1 MDKKWKIGLLA
12 SFLLV
17 TTAFGMQRIFAS
29 MDLQSLSEE
38 EVKQIVTARYPG
50 KIESISMT
58 DVGENSIYNLQ
69 LLNERGT
76 YSVMVNA
83 QTGEIID
90 LKELSL
96 VAATAQ
102 PKANETATNPTQP
115 GSKPTGSTIQPNGS
129 GKDASGNATKPTGA
143 GTVGTVAPGK
153 QLPATTQPPTQTQQQ
168 PKPNQSPNPP
178 AQPQTK
184 ITEQQAKQIATERT
198 SGGTIDDVDLIETK
212 SGAVYRVITKK
223 DSKTV
228 DVRVHAI
235 TGKVLST
242 TTIENGSTNDD
253 DDDDQTPADK
263 NGSAPADTST
273 GDDTNSNDTDDDDLD
288 DGDDD

>member
-1 MDKKWKIGLLA
+1 MNKKWKIGLLA

-29 MDLQSLSEE
+29 MDLQSLSVE

-58 DVGENSIYNLQ
+58 DVGKNSIYNLQ

-83 QTGEIID
+83 HTGEIID

-115 GSKPTGSTIQPNGS
+115 GANPTASTAPQPNNG
-129 GKDASGNATKPTGA
+129 GKDASGNATKPAGT

-153 QLPATTQPPTQTQQQ
+153 QQPATTQTPTQQQ
-168 PKPNQSPNPP
+168 PKPNQSSNPP

-198 SGGTIDDVDLIETK
+198 SGGKIDDVDLIETK
-212 SGAVYRVITKK
+212 SGAVYRVITIK

-228 DVRVHAI
+228 DVRIHAI

-242 TTIENGSTNDD
+242 TTIDNSSTDD
-253 DDDDQTPADK
+253 DDDDDLIPADK
-263 NGSAPADTST
+263 NGSAPADTSSS
-273 GDDTNSNDTDDDDLD
+273 DDSSNIDTDDDDLD

>member
-115 GSKPTGSTIQPNGS
+115 GSKPTGSTTQPNGS

>member
-1 MDKKWKIGLLA
+1 MNKKWKIGLLA

-83 QTGEIID
+83 YTGEIID

-102 PKANETATNPTQP
+102 PKANETATNPIQP
-115 GSKPTGSTIQPNGS
+115 GSNPTGSTAPQPNNG
-129 GKDASGNATKPTGA
+129 GKDASGNATKPA
-143 GTVGTVAPGK
+143 GTVGIVVPGK
-153 QLPATTQPPTQTQQQ
+153 QQPATTQPQPQTQQQ
-168 PKPNQSPNPP
+168 SKPNQSTNPP

-198 SGGTIDDVDLIETK
+198 SGGKIDDVDLIETK

-228 DVRVHAI
+228 DVRIHAI

-242 TTIENGSTNDD
+242 TTIDNSSTDDD
-253 DDDDQTPADK
+253 DDDDQTPVDK
-263 NGSAPADTST
+263 NGSAPADTPTS
-273 GDDTNSNDTDDDDLD
+273 GDTNSVDTDDDDLD

>member
-1 MDKKWKIGLLA
+1 MNKKWKIGLLA

-29 MDLQSLSEE
+29 MDLRSLSAE

-83 QTGEIID
+83 HTGEIID

-102 PKANETATNPTQP
+102 PKANETATNPIQP
-115 GSKPTGSTIQPNGS
+115 GSIPTASTAQQPNNA
-129 GKDASGNATKPTGA
+129 GKDASGNATKP
-143 GTVGTVAPGK
+143 
-153 QLPATTQPPTQTQQQ
+153 ATTPTQQQ
-168 PKPNQSPNPP
+168 PKPNQGSNPP
-178 AQPQTK
+178 AQSQTK

-198 SGGTIDDVDLIETK
+198 SGGKIDDVDLIETK
-212 SGAVYRVITKK
+212 SGAVYRVITEK

-228 DVRVHAI
+228 DVRIHAI

-242 TTIENGSTNDD
+242 TTIDNSSTDDD

-263 NGSAPADTST
+263 NGSAPADTPADTPTS
-273 GDDTNSNDTDDDDLD
+273 GDTNSVDIDDDDLD

>member
-1 MDKKWKIGLLA
+1 MNKKWKIGLLA

-29 MDLQSLSEE
+29 MDLQSLSAE

-50 KIESISMT
+50 KIESISMM

-83 QTGEIID
+83 HTGEIID

-96 VAATAQ
+96 VAATTQ
-102 PKANETATNPTQP
+102 PKANEPATNPTQP
-115 GSKPTGSTIQPNGS
+115 GSNPTASTAPQPNNG
-129 GKDASGNATKPTGA
+129 GKDASGNATKPTGT

-153 QLPATTQPPTQTQQQ
+153 QQPATTQTPTQQQ
-168 PKPNQSPNPP
+168 PKPIQSSNPP

-198 SGGTIDDVDLIETK
+198 SGGKIDDVDLIETK
-212 SGAVYRVITKK
+212 SGAVYRVIAIK

-228 DVRVHAI
+228 DVRIHAI

-242 TTIENGSTNDD
+242 TTIDNGSTDDD

-263 NGSAPADTST
+263 NGSAPADTSSS
-273 GDDTNSNDTDDDDLD
+273 DDTNSVDTDDDDLD

>member
-1 MDKKWKIGLLA
+1 MNKKWKIGLLA

-38 EVKQIVTARYPG
+38 EVKQIVTTRYPG

-83 QTGEIID
+83 HTGEIID

-96 VAATAQ
+96 VAVTTQ
-102 PKANETATNPTQP
+102 PKANETATNPTQL
-115 GSKPTGSTIQPNGS
+115 GSNPTASTAPQPNNG
-129 GKDASGNATKPTGA
+129 GKDASGNATKPA
-143 GTVGTVAPGK
+143 GTGK
-153 QLPATTQPPTQTQQQ
+153 PATTQPQTQQQ
-168 PKPNQSPNPP
+168 PNPNQSSNPS

-198 SGGTIDDVDLIETK
+198 SGGKIDDVDLIETK

-242 TTIENGSTNDD
+242 TTIDNSSTDDD

-263 NGSAPADTST
+263 NGSAPADTSSS
-273 GDDTNSNDTDDDDLD
+273 DDTSTIDTDDDELD

>member
-1 MDKKWKIGLLA
+1 MNNKWKIGLLA

-29 MDLQSLSEE
+29 MDLQSLSAE

-83 QTGEIID
+83 HTGEIID

-102 PKANETATNPTQP
+102 PKANETAANPTQP
-115 GSKPTGSTIQPNGS
+115 GSNPTASTAPQPNNG
-129 GKDASGNATKPTGA
+129 GKDASGNATKPV
-143 GTVGTVAPGK
+143 GTGTVAPGK
-153 QLPATTQPPTQTQQQ
+153 QQPATTQTQTQQ
-168 PKPNQSPNPP
+168 PKPNQSSKPP

-198 SGGTIDDVDLIETK
+198 SGGKIDDVDLIETK
-212 SGAVYRVITKK
+212 SGAVYRVITIK

-228 DVRVHAI
+228 DVRIHAI

-242 TTIENGSTNDD
+242 TTIDNSSTDD
-253 DDDDQTPADK
+253 DDDDRTPADK
-263 NGSAPADTST
+263 NGSAPADTSSS
-273 GDDTNSNDTDDDDLD
+273 DDKNTNDTDDDDLD

>member
-1 MDKKWKIGLLA
+1 MNKKWKIGLLA

-29 MDLQSLSEE
+29 MDLHSLSAE
-38 EVKQIVTARYPG
+38 EVKQIVKARYPG

-96 VAATAQ
+96 VAATTQ

-115 GSKPTGSTIQPNGS
+115 GSNPTASTASQSNNG
-129 GKDASGNATKPTGA
+129 GKDALVNSTKSA
-143 GTVGTVAPGK
+143 GTGK
-153 QLPATTQPPTQTQQQ
+153 PATTQNQTQQQ
-168 PKPNQSPNPP
+168 PKPNQSSNPP

-198 SGGTIDDVDLIETK
+198 SGGKIDDVDLIETK
-212 SGAVYRVITKK
+212 SGAIYRVITEK

-228 DVRVHAI
+228 DVRIHAI

-242 TTIENGSTNDD
+242 TTIDNSSTADGDD

-263 NGSAPADTST
+263 NGSAPADTSSS
-273 GDDTNSNDTDDDDLD
+273 DDTNTNDTDDDDLD

>member
-1 MDKKWKIGLLA
+1 MNKKWKIGLLA

-38 EVKQIVTARYPG
+38 EVKQIVTTRYPG

-83 QTGEIID
+83 HTGEIID

-115 GSKPTGSTIQPNGS
+115 GSTPTASTAPQPNNG
-129 GKDASGNATKPTGA
+129 GKDASGNATKPA
-143 GTVGTVAPGK
+143 GTGK
-153 QLPATTQPPTQTQQQ
+153 PATTHSQTQQQ
-168 PKPNQSPNPP
+168 PKPNQSSNPS

-198 SGGTIDDVDLIETK
+198 SGGKIDDVDLIETK

-228 DVRVHAI
+228 DVRIHAI

-242 TTIENGSTNDD
+242 TTIDNSSTDDDDD

-273 GDDTNSNDTDDDDLD
+273 SGDTNSVDNDDDLD

>member
-1 MDKKWKIGLLA
+1 MNKKWKIGLLA

-17 TTAFGMQRIFAS
+17 TTVFGMQRIFAS

-83 QTGEIID
+83 HTGEIIE

-102 PKANETATNPTQP
+102 PKVNETATNPTQP
-115 GSKPTGSTIQPNGS
+115 GSNPTASTAQPNGS
-129 GKDASGNATKPTGA
+129 GKDASGNATKP
-143 GTVGTVAPGK
+143 
-153 QLPATTQPPTQTQQQ
+153 ATTQTQSQQQ
-168 PKPNQSPNPP
+168 PKPNQSANPP
-178 AQPQTK
+178 VQPQTK

-198 SGGTIDDVDLIETK
+198 SGGKIDDVDLIETK

-228 DVRVHAI
+228 DVRIHAI

-242 TTIENGSTNDD
+242 TTIENGSTDDD
-253 DDDDQTPADK
+253 DDDDQSPTEK
-263 NGSAPADTST
+263 NGSAPADTSSSDNANT
-273 GDDTNSNDTDDDDLD
+273 TENDDDLD

>member
-1 MDKKWKIGLLA
+1 MNKKWKIGLLA

-38 EVKQIVTARYPG
+38 EVKQIVTTRYPG

-83 QTGEIID
+83 YTGEIID

-102 PKANETATNPTQP
+102 PKANETATKPTQP
-115 GSKPTGSTIQPNGS
+115 GSNPTASTAPQPNNG
-129 GKDASGNATKPTGA
+129 GKDASGSATKPAGT
-143 GTVGTVAPGK
+143 GTVGTVASAK
-153 QLPATTQPPTQTQQQ
+153 QQPATTQTQKQQ
-168 PKPNQSPNPP
+168 PKPNQSANPP

-198 SGGTIDDVDLIETK
+198 SGGKIDDVDLIETK

-228 DVRVHAI
+228 DVRIHAI

-242 TTIENGSTNDD
+242 TTIDNSSTDD
-253 DDDDQTPADK
+253 DPTPADK
-263 NGSAPADTST
+263 NGSAPADTSSS
-273 GDDTNSNDTDDDDLD
+273 DDTSTIDTDDDELD

>member
-1 MDKKWKIGLLA
+1 MNKKWKIGLLA

-29 MDLQSLSEE
+29 MDLQALSEE

-115 GSKPTGSTIQPNGS
+115 GSNPTVSAAQPNGG
-129 GKDASGNATKPTGA
+129 GKD
-143 GTVGTVAPGK
+143 APGK
-153 QLPATTQPPTQTQQQ
+153 QQPATTQTQSQQQ
-168 PKPNQSPNPP
+168 SKPNQSSNPP
-178 AQPQTK
+178 VQPQTK

-198 SGGTIDDVDLIETK
+198 SGGKIDDVDLIETK

-228 DVRVHAI
+228 DVRIHAI

-242 TTIENGSTNDD
+242 TTIDNSSTDDD

-263 NGSAPADTST
+263 NGSAPANTPAT
-273 GDDTNSNDTDDDDLD
+273 GDTNSVDTDDDDLD

>member
-1 MDKKWKIGLLA
+1 MNKKWKIGLLA

-38 EVKQIVTARYPG
+38 EVKQIVAARYPG

-83 QTGEIID
+83 YTGEIID

-96 VAATAQ
+96 VAATVP
-102 PKANETATNPTQP
+102 PKANETVTNPVQQGSNPP
-115 GSKPTGSTIQPNGS
+115 GSTAPQPNNG
-129 GKDASGNATKPTGA
+129 GKDATGNATKPAGT

-153 QLPATTQPPTQTQQQ
+153 QQPATTQPQTQQQ
-168 PKPNQSPNPP
+168 PKPNQSTNPP

-198 SGGTIDDVDLIETK
+198 SGGKIDDVDLIETK

-228 DVRVHAI
+228 DVRIHAI

-242 TTIENGSTNDD
+242 TTIDNSSTDDDD

-263 NGSAPADTST
+263 NGSAPANTPAS
-273 GDDTNSNDTDDDDLD
+273 GDTNSVDTDDDDLD

>member
-1 MDKKWKIGLLA
+1 MNKKWKIGLLA

-29 MDLQSLSEE
+29 MDLQSLSAE

-102 PKANETATNPTQP
+102 PKANETATNSTQP
-115 GSKPTGSTIQPNGS
+115 GSNPTASTAQPNGS
-129 GKDASGNATKPTGA
+129 GKDASGNATKPAGA

-153 QLPATTQPPTQTQQQ
+153 QQPATSTQTQTQQQ
-168 PKPNQSPNPP
+168 SKPNQSSNPP

-198 SGGTIDDVDLIETK
+198 SGGKIDDVDLIETK

-223 DSKTV
+223 DSQTV
-228 DVRVHAI
+228 DVRIHAI

-242 TTIENGSTNDD
+242 TTIDNSSTDDDD

-263 NGSAPADTST
+263 NGSAPADASTS
-273 GDDTNSNDTDDDDLD
+273 DDTNTNDTDDDDLD

>member
-1 MDKKWKIGLLA
+1 MNKKWKIGLLA

-29 MDLQSLSEE
+29 MDLQSFSVE

-83 QTGEIID
+83 HTGEIID

-96 VAATAQ
+96 VAATTQ

-115 GSKPTGSTIQPNGS
+115 GSNPAASTAPQPNNG
-129 GKDASGNATKPTGA
+129 GKDASGNATKPAGT

-153 QLPATTQPPTQTQQQ
+153 QQPATTQTPTQQQ
-168 PKPNQSPNPP
+168 SKPNQSSNSPV
-178 AQPQTK
+178 QPQTK

-198 SGGTIDDVDLIETK
+198 SGGKIDDVDLIETK
-212 SGAVYRVITKK
+212 SGAVYRVITIK

-228 DVRVHAI
+228 DVRIHAI

-242 TTIENGSTNDD
+242 TTIDNGSTDDD

-263 NGSAPADTST
+263 NGSAPADTSSS
-273 GDDTNSNDTDDDDLD
+273 DDTNSDTDDDDLD

>member
-1 MDKKWKIGLLA
+1 MNKKWKIGLLA

-29 MDLQSLSEE
+29 MDLQSLSAE

-83 QTGEIID
+83 YTGEIID

-96 VAATAQ
+96 DATTAQ
-102 PKANETATNPTQP
+102 PKANEAARTPTQP
-115 GSKPTGSTIQPNGS
+115 GSNPTTSI
-129 GKDASGNATKPTGA
+129 
-143 GTVGTVAPGK
+143 AP
-153 QLPATTQPPTQTQQQ
+153 Q
-168 PKPNQSPNPP
+168 PNQSSNPP

-198 SGGTIDDVDLIETK
+198 SGGKIDDVDVIETK
-212 SGAVYRVITKK
+212 SGAVYRVIMKK
-223 DSKTV
+223 DSQTV
-228 DVRVHAI
+228 DVRIHAI
-235 TGKVLST
+235 TGKVLAT
-242 TTIENGSTNDD
+242 TTIDNSSTDD
-253 DDDDQTPADK
+253 DDDDD
-263 NGSAPADTST
+263 
-273 GDDTNSNDTDDDDLD
+273 DDDDLD

>member
-1 MDKKWKIGLLA
+1 MNKKWKIGLLA

-29 MDLQSLSEE
+29 MDLQSLSAE

-83 QTGEIID
+83 HTGEIID

-96 VAATAQ
+96 VAATGQ
-102 PKANETATNPTQP
+102 PKANETAANPIQP
-115 GSKPTGSTIQPNGS
+115 GSNPTASTAQQPNNG
-129 GKDASGNATKPTGA
+129 GKDASGNATKPVGT

-153 QLPATTQPPTQTQQQ
+153 QQPATTQTPAQQQ
-168 PKPNQSPNPP
+168 SKPNQSPNPP

-198 SGGTIDDVDLIETK
+198 SGGKIDDVDLIETK
-212 SGAVYRVITKK
+212 NGAVYRVITKK

-228 DVRVHAI
+228 DVRIHAI

-242 TTIENGSTNDD
+242 TTIDNGSTDD
-253 DDDDQTPADK
+253 DDDDQVPTEK
-263 NGSAPADTST
+263 NSSAPADTSSS
-273 GDDTNSNDTDDDDLD
+273 DDTSSNDTDDDLD

>member
-1 MDKKWKIGLLA
+1 MNKKWKIGLLA

-29 MDLQSLSEE
+29 MDLQSLSAE

-58 DVGENSIYNLQ
+58 DVGENSIYKLR

-83 QTGEIID
+83 HTGEIID

-96 VAATAQ
+96 VAA
-102 PKANETATNPTQP
+102 KNPIQP
-115 GSKPTGSTIQPNGS
+115 GSNPTASTAPQPNNG
-129 GKDASGNATKPTGA
+129 GKDASGNATKPA
-143 GTVGTVAPGK
+143 IN
-153 QLPATTQPPTQTQQQ
+153 QPQIQQQ
-168 PKPNQSPNPP
+168 SKPNQSSNPP
-178 AQPQTK
+178 EQPQTK

-198 SGGTIDDVDLIETK
+198 SGGKIDDVDLIETK

-223 DSKTV
+223 DSHTV
-228 DVRVHAI
+228 DVRIHAI

-242 TTIENGSTNDD
+242 TTIDNSSTDD
-253 DDDDQTPADK
+253 DDDD
-263 NGSAPADTST
+263 
-273 GDDTNSNDTDDDDLD
+273 DDDDLD
-288 DGDDD
+288 GDDD

>member
-1 MDKKWKIGLLA
+1 MNKKWKIGLLA

-90 LKELSL
+90 LKEISL

-115 GSKPTGSTIQPNGS
+115 GSNPTASTAQTNNG
-129 GKDASGNATKPTGA
+129 GKDASGNAIK
-143 GTVGTVAPGK
+143 
-153 QLPATTQPPTQTQQQ
+153 PATTQTQTQQQ
-168 PKPNQSPNPP
+168 PKPNQSSNPP

-198 SGGTIDDVDLIETK
+198 SGGKIDDVDLIETK

-223 DSKTV
+223 DSQTV
-228 DVRVHAI
+228 DVRIHAI

-242 TTIENGSTNDD
+242 TTIDNSSTDDD

-263 NGSAPADTST
+263 NGSAPADSSAS
-273 GDDTNSNDTDDDDLD
+273 DDTNTNDTDDDDLD
-288 DGDDD
+288 DRDDD

>member
-115 GSKPTGSTIQPNGS
+115 GSKPTGSTTQPNGS

-263 NGSAPADTST
+263 NGSAPTDTST

>member
-1 MDKKWKIGLLA
+1 MNKKWKIGLLA

-38 EVKQIVTARYPG
+38 EVKQIVTTRYPG

-76 YSVMVNA
+76 YSVMVHA
-83 QTGEIID
+83 YTGEIID

-102 PKANETATNPTQP
+102 PKANETATKPTQP
-115 GSKPTGSTIQPNGS
+115 GSNPTASTAPQPNNG
-129 GKDASGNATKPTGA
+129 GKDASGSATKPAGT
-143 GTVGTVAPGK
+143 GTVGTVASGK
-153 QLPATTQPPTQTQQQ
+153 QQPATTQTQTQQ
-168 PKPNQSPNPP
+168 PKPNQSVKPP

-198 SGGTIDDVDLIETK
+198 SGGKIDDVDLIETK

-228 DVRVHAI
+228 DVRIHAI

-242 TTIENGSTNDD
+242 TTIDNSSTDD
-253 DDDDQTPADK
+253 DDDDDPTPADK
-263 NGSAPADTST
+263 NGSAPADTSSS
-273 GDDTNSNDTDDDDLD
+273 DDTSTFDTDDDELD

>member
-1 MDKKWKIGLLA
+1 MNKKWKIGLLA

-29 MDLQSLSEE
+29 MDLQSLSAE

-58 DVGENSIYNLQ
+58 DIGENSIYNLQ

-102 PKANETATNPTQP
+102 QKANETATNPTQP
-115 GSKPTGSTIQPNGS
+115 GSNPTASTASQSNNG
-129 GKDASGNATKPTGA
+129 GKGALGNATKPA
-143 GTVGTVAPGK
+143 GTAK
-153 QLPATTQPPTQTQQQ
+153 PATTQTQTQQQ
-168 PKPNQSPNPP
+168 PKPNQSSNPP

-198 SGGTIDDVDLIETK
+198 SGGKIDDVDLIETK

-223 DSKTV
+223 DSQTV
-228 DVRVHAI
+228 DVRIHAI
-235 TGKVLST
+235 TGKVIST
-242 TTIENGSTNDD
+242 TTIDNSSTDDD

-263 NGSAPADTST
+263 NGSAPADTSSS
-273 GDDTNSNDTDDDDLD
+273 DDTNTNDTDDDDLD

>member
-1 MDKKWKIGLLA
+1 MNKKWKIGLLA

-29 MDLQSLSEE
+29 IDLQSLSAE

-83 QTGEIID
+83 HTGEIID

-96 VAATAQ
+96 VAATTQ

-115 GSKPTGSTIQPNGS
+115 GSNPTASTAPQPNNG
-129 GKDASGNATKPTGA
+129 GKDASGNATKPTGT

-153 QLPATTQPPTQTQQQ
+153 QQPATTQTPTQQQ
-168 PKPNQSPNPP
+168 PKPNQSSNPP

-198 SGGTIDDVDLIETK
+198 SGGKIDDVDLIETK
-212 SGAVYRVITKK
+212 SGAVYRVITIK

-228 DVRVHAI
+228 DVRIHAI

-242 TTIENGSTNDD
+242 TTIDNSSTDD
-253 DDDDQTPADK
+253 DDDDDLIPADK
-263 NGSAPADTST
+263 NGSAPADTSSS
-273 GDDTNSNDTDDDDLD
+273 DDSSNSDTDDDDLD

>member
-1 MDKKWKIGLLA
+1 MNKKWKIGLLA

-76 YSVMVNA
+76 YSVMVHA
-83 QTGEIID
+83 YTGEIID

-102 PKANETATNPTQP
+102 PKANETVTNPIQP
-115 GSKPTGSTIQPNGS
+115 GPNPTAQQPNNG
-129 GKDASGNATKPTGA
+129 GKDASGNATKPA
-143 GTVGTVAPGK
+143 GTGK
-153 QLPATTQPPTQTQQQ
+153 PATTQPQTQQQ
-168 PKPNQSPNPP
+168 PKPNQSTNPP

-198 SGGTIDDVDLIETK
+198 SGGKIDDVDLIETK

-228 DVRVHAI
+228 DVRIHAI

-242 TTIENGSTNDD
+242 TTIDNSSTDDD
-253 DDDDQTPADK
+253 DDDDQTPVDK
-263 NGSAPADTST
+263 NGSAPVDTPTS
-273 GDDTNSNDTDDDDLD
+273 GDTNSVDTDDDDLD

>member
-1 MDKKWKIGLLA
+1 MNKKWKIGLLA

-17 TTAFGMQRIFAS
+17 TTVFGMQRIFAS
-29 MDLQSLSEE
+29 MDLQSLSAE

-83 QTGEIID
+83 HTGEIID

-96 VAATAQ
+96 VAATGQ
-102 PKANETATNPTQP
+102 PKANETAANPIQP
-115 GSKPTGSTIQPNGS
+115 GSNPTASTAQQPNNG
-129 GKDASGNATKPTGA
+129 GKDASGNATKPVGT
-143 GTVGTVAPGK
+143 GTVGTVATGK
-153 QLPATTQPPTQTQQQ
+153 QQPATTPTQTQQQ
-168 PKPNQSPNPP
+168 SKPNQSLNPP

-198 SGGTIDDVDLIETK
+198 SGGKIDDVDLIETK

-228 DVRVHAI
+228 DVRIHAI

-242 TTIENGSTNDD
+242 TTIDNSSTDDD

-263 NGSAPADTST
+263 NGSAPADTSSS
-273 GDDTNSNDTDDDDLD
+273 DDTNPVDTDDDDLD

>member
-1 MDKKWKIGLLA
+1 MNKKWKIGLLA

-29 MDLQSLSEE
+29 MDLQSLSAE

-83 QTGEIID
+83 YTGEIID

-102 PKANETATNPTQP
+102 PKANETAANPTQP
-115 GSKPTGSTIQPNGS
+115 GSNPTASTAPQPNNG
-129 GKDASGNATKPTGA
+129 GKDASGNATKPV
-143 GTVGTVAPGK
+143 GTGTVAPGK
-153 QLPATTQPPTQTQQQ
+153 QQPATTQTQTQQ
-168 PKPNQSPNPP
+168 PKPNQSSKPP
-178 AQPQTK
+178 VQPQTK

-198 SGGTIDDVDLIETK
+198 SGGKIDDVDLIETK
-212 SGAVYRVITKK
+212 SGAVYRVITIK

-228 DVRVHAI
+228 DVRIHAI

-242 TTIENGSTNDD
+242 TTIDNSSTDD
-253 DDDDQTPADK
+253 DDDDLTPVDK
-263 NGSAPADTST
+263 NGSAPADKSSS
-273 GDDTNSNDTDDDDLD
+273 DDKNTNDTDDDDLD